1 MAKRYN
7 WKRLQ
12 QLYYDQET
20 IYYLYD
26 FAQNEEETDSLAKT
40 LDAVEKEI
48 KELEQQKARKP
59 FR

>member
-1 MAKRYN
+1 MSKRYN

-20 IYYLYD
+20 IHYLYD
-26 FAQNEEETDSLAKT
+26 LAQNEEETDDLASR

-48 KELEQQKARKP
+48 KVLEQQKVRKP
-59 FR
+59 YR

>member
-20 IYYLYD
+20 IHYIYD
-26 FAQNEEETDSLAKT
+26 LAQTEEETDDLANR
-40 LDAVEKEI
+40 LEAVESEI
-48 KELEQQKARKP
+48 KVLERQKRMKAYR
-59 FR
+59 

>member
-12 QLYYDQET
+12 QLYYDQES
-20 IYYLYD
+20 ILYIYD
-26 FAQNEEETDSLAKT
+26 FAQNEEETDELANR

-48 KELEQQKARKP
+48 KVLERAKRMRAYR
-59 FR
+59 

>member
-48 KELEQQKARKP
+48 KELEQQKARKL